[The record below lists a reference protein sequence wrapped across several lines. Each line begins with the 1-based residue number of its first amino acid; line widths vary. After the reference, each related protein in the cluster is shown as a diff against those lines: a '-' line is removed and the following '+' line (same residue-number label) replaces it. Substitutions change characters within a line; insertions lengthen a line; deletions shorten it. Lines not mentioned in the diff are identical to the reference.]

1 MYYDPFGLT
10 LAIIGLVMA
19 MVIYI
24 YLKASGEMWY
34 GINWGRV
41 FYEIRRWFCK
51 LLLKLFN
58 K

>member
-1 MYYDPFGLT
+1 MYTRLDM
-10 LAIIGLVMA
+10 AIIVVCVVLVIG
-19 MVIYI
+19 IYI
-24 YLKASGEMWY
+24 YRKASGEMWY

-51 LLLKLFN
+51 LLLKVYN